1 MKWVIVAGGTGGH
14 LIPGIAIAEELLQM
28 GDELLFMAGNR
39 QIERFILK
47 DRPFSVYHLDV
58 EGFVGRSLKDKI
70 RASFKLLKAFNR
82 AYKILREFSPHV
94 ILAEGGY
101 VSVPVVLA
109 GKVLKK
115 KIALHE
121 QNLIPGKA
129 NLLLSKLVDRVFIS
143 FAESKKYFPEKKIL
157 FSGNPVRKDLLV
169 ERKREHQGR
178 GLLVLGGS
186 LGARFINQLILE
198 TIEEL
203 YHAVPN
209 LYLIHQ
215 TGHEDFEVVKNAYEK
230 LPLWEKYKE
239 RIKIFP
245 FIEDMGWAYSQA
257 DLVLGRAGATTIAE
271 LIALKKPAILI
282 PYPYATQGHQEKNAE
297 VLTYSGCAL
306 MFKQDKLDKKVF
318 LMELKD
324 LLLNNE
330 RLEKMSEAYKNFGVK
345 APEKVIIEEMKKL
358 VKGN

>member
-14 LIPGIAIAEELLQM
+14 LIPGLAIAEELLQR
-28 GDELLFMAGNR
+28 GEEVLFMAGNR
-39 QIERFILK
+39 PIERYILK
-47 DRPFSVYHLDV
+47 DKPFSVYHLDV
-58 EGFVGRSLKDKI
+58 EGFVGRSLRDKM
-70 RASFKLLKAFNR
+70 RATSKLLKGLKR
-82 AYKILREFSPHV
+82 AYTLLREFNPEI

-109 GKVLKK
+109 GKALKK
-115 KIALHE
+115 KMALHE

-129 NLLLSKLVDRVFIS
+129 NLLLSKLVDKVFIS
-143 FAESKKYFPEKKIL
+143 FPESKKYFPEKKVL
-157 FSGNPVRKDLLV
+157 FSGNPVRKNLLV
-169 ERKREHQGR
+169 ERKREHQGI

-186 LGARFINQLILE
+186 LGARFINQLMLD
-198 TIEEL
+198 TIENLFQE
-203 YHAVPN
+203 VPD

-215 TGHEDFEVVKNAYEK
+215 TGHEDFEVVKSNYEK
-230 LPLWEKYKE
+230 LPLWQKHRD

-297 VLTYSGCAL
+297 ILTYSGCAL
-306 MFKQDKLDKKVF
+306 MFKQDKLDKKLF
-318 LMELKD
+318 LQELKE
-324 LLLNNE
+324 LLLNRE
-330 RLEKMSEAYKNFGVK
+330 RREKMKEAYKIFGGE
-345 APEKVIIEEMKKL
+345 APEKIIIEEMKKL
-358 VKGN
+358 VRGE